1 MHTLA
6 EEVLKSQ
13 KNEQKKTNMK
23 YFKLIEFT
31 CTCGCGKNKINR
43 TFVRMLAAARE
54 NSKNKDGTDIPF
66 IITSGYR
73 CNEHPESIKYTKR
86 NPNNTSEHTKGLAAD
101 ILVKNSR
108 ERAVILGAL
117 MDAGFTRYGIG
128 HNFLHVDLGDEDEK
142 PQGVIWVY

>member
-1 MHTLA
+1 MLG
-6 EEVLKSQ
+6 KS
-13 KNEQKKTNMK
+13 KDVKYIIVMK
-23 YFKLIEFT
+23 YFKLREFI
-31 CTCGCGKNKINR
+31 CNCGCGKNKINR
-43 TFVRMLAAARE
+43 TFVRILSAARE

-73 CNEHPESIKYTKR
+73 CEKHPESIKYTKR

-117 MDAGFTRYGIG
+117 MTAGFSRFGIG
-128 HNFLHVDLGDEDEK
+128 HNFLHVDLADEDEK
-142 PQGVIWVY
+142 PQGVVWTY